1 MQIWSFFYNL
11 SYLSTKIMPI
21 MKLHPVILSAAI
33 MVLCSCS
40 ERETYYTLSGITQGG
55 EYHIT
60 FCDVNEAGKRI
71 PHEIITSVTDSA
83 LLSVDRTFS
92 GYNRHSLLSKVN
104 NAPSS
109 IPLGDMFSDLYS
121 TCFNLWQETDGLF
134 DIAAAPLFDFWGFG
148 FTDPEKMAKLRS
160 SADTPAIID
169 SLLQFSGMQHLMLIR
184 STSHSHVLKKDDAR
198 VRLNFNAV
206 AQGYTCDL
214 IARRFEQMGIRNYL
228 IDVGMEIRC
237 SGVNASGSKWRIGI
251 DAPIDGNMTAGENI
265 QDVVEVTDCGIVTS
279 GNYRKFFIGE
289 DGEKYAHSINPK
301 TGYPVRDS
309 LLSATVITKNAT
321 LADAYATYCMVL
333 GYEKAVK
340 FLESRDDLHG
350 YLITPHGVY
359 KKL

>member
-1 MQIWSFFYNL
+1 
-11 SYLSTKIMPI
+11 
-21 MKLHPVILSAAI
+21 MKHIITLSAAI
-33 MVLCSCS
+33 LILASCGN
-40 ERETYYTLSGITQGG
+40 RETYYTVTGMAQGG

-60 FCDVNEAGKRI
+60 FCDINEKGRRI
-71 PHEIITSVTDSA
+71 PHERITAAADSILTA
-83 LLSVDRTFS
+83 VDMTFS
-92 GYNRHSLLSKVN
+92 GYNHLSELTKFNKAVD
-104 NAPSS
+104 AVPVKE
-109 IPLGDMFSDLYS
+109 MFQNLYS
-121 TCFNLWQETDGLF
+121 TCYNLWRETDGLF

-148 FTDPEKMAKLRS
+148 FQNPEKMKELRAS
-160 SADTPAIID
+160 TDTPAAID
-169 SLLQFSGMQHLMLIR
+169 SLLKFSGMQHLMLIR
-184 STSHSHVLKKDDAR
+184 STSHPYVLKKDDRRAK
-198 VRLNFNAV
+198 LNFNAV

-214 IARRFEQMGIRNYL
+214 IASSFEKMGIHNYL

-265 QDVVEVTDCGIVTS
+265 QDIVEVTDCGIVTS

-301 TGYPVRDS
+301 TGYPARDS

-333 GYEKAVK
+333 GYEKAVE